1 MSESST
7 IDVSSWVC
15 TFERSAVVL
24 DPLRKHHT
32 VPEQAKLL
40 LETENQLGLQLI
52 RPRPPLSEQLP
63 TLLQYNLGLDE
74 MFFVNLDREPV
85 RRDWTIRVALNEGF
99 HLKRVSAV
107 DGKYVTFFLFDEQSK
122 SKRKRNLVLIKPQ
135 AAAALNVADVPIV
148 QLWNCEGMAT
158 FPHRN

>member
-40 LETENQLGLQLI
+40 LETKNQLGLQLI
-52 RPRPPLSEQLP
+52 RPRPPLSDQLP
-63 TLLQYNLGLDE
+63 TLLRYNLGLDAI
-74 MFFVNLDREPV
+74 FSINLERKPERKRLTEKRGRIHGLHV
-85 RRDWTIRVALNEGF
+85 QTIV
-99 HLKRVSAV
+99 AV
-107 DGKYVTFFLFDEQSK
+107 DGE
-122 SKRKRNLVLIKPQ
+122 
-135 AAAALNVADVPIV
+135 
-148 QLWNCEGMAT
+148 
-158 FPHRN
+158 

>member
-15 TFERSAVVL
+15 IFKRSGVVL

-63 TLLQYNLGLDE
+63 TLLQYNLGLD
-74 MFFVNLDREPV
+74 
-85 RRDWTIRVALNEGF
+85 
-99 HLKRVSAV
+99 
-107 DGKYVTFFLFDEQSK
+107 
-122 SKRKRNLVLIKPQ
+122 
-135 AAAALNVADVPIV
+135 
-148 QLWNCEGMAT
+148 
-158 FPHRN
+158 